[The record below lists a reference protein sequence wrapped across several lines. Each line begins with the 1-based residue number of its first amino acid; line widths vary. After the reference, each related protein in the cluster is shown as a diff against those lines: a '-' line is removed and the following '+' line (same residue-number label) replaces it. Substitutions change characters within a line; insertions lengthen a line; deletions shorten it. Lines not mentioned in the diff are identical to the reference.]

1 MLEISCHVSVISHRH
16 QGLPSGSSQHLENLG
31 ESLKAQ
37 ITEVTA
43 STFLSMFVRAGFSQ
57 PHPTLVL
64 CKTSLPVTQLGSL
77 ISVFKYVP

>member
-31 ESLKAQ
+31 EHLKAQ

-43 STFLSMFVRAGFSQ
+43 FTFVCLYLLALANLIQHWFYVR
-57 PHPTLVL
+57 LL
-64 CKTSLPVTQLGSL
+64 YLVTQLGSL